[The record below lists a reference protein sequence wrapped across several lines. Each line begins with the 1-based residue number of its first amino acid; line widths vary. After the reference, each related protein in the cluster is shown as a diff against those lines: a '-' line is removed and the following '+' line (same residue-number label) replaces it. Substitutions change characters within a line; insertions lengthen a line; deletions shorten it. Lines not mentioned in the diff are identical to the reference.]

1 MTFLR
6 AYHHRFVYFFFRR
19 SAFQAERT
27 LKDQITIPKIQK
39 FSDIVDDH
47 LDLIWTI
54 PWKNSP
60 YYKAAFNFCRFMS
73 M

>member
-1 MTFLR
+1 MKRDSVVSGICYKLILIMTFLR

-47 LDLIWTI
+47 LDLI
-54 PWKNSP
+54 
-60 YYKAAFNFCRFMS
+60 
-73 M
+73 